1 MTEQLITD
9 LAQLAV
15 AAPEHLVNAAITSS
29 EAADGYVTRPSA
41 VGILYIAFSERGVS
55 AIDLADSPGDF
66 EERFEHLHRRA
77 ALPVERLPARIERHL
92 DRAIKDGKP
101 GRLPLDFAG
110 LTDFQADVL
119 RKTAE
124 IPSGQVRPYGW
135 VAREIGRPGAV
146 RAVGSSLARNPI
158 PVVVPCHRVV
168 RSDGHLGK
176 YSLGDPDNKR
186 VLLEAEGLDVAEFE
200 SLSDRGVRF
209 TGSDTTD
216 IFCNPSCLHAR
227 RTSAEHIVEFRSEHE
242 ARRAGF
248 RPCKVCR
255 PAAIAA

>member
-1 MTEQLITD
+1 MTDRLITD
-9 LAQLAV
+9 LEQLAV
-15 AAPEHLVNAAITSS
+15 PAPEHLVNAAITASA
-29 EAADGYVTRPSA
+29 AADGYVTRPSA

-55 AIDLADSPGDF
+55 AIDIAESPEEF
-66 EERFEHLHRRA
+66 ERRFARIYGRT
-77 ALPVERLPARIERHL
+77 ALPVKRLPARIERHL
-92 DRAIKDGKP
+92 DRAIENGRP

-124 IPSGQVRPYGW
+124 IPSGQVRPYSW
-135 VAREIGRPGAV
+135 VAREIGKPGAA

-176 YSLGDPDNKR
+176 YSLGNPDNKR
-186 VLLEAEGLDVAEFE
+186 ILLEAEGLDVAEYE

-216 IFCNPSCLHAR
+216 IFCNPSCHHAR
-227 RTSAEHIVEFRSEHE
+227 RTSAEHTVEFKSERE

-255 PAAIAA
+255 PAALAA